1 VNTKQL
7 TVLWYTAIAVAIILF
22 FAPGKALRPFAILA
36 GVIVIGSTLI
46 YTFRPHPQARVR
58 MLFVTVATPLAIL
71 LLIGFGLDHLAKQ
84 FEVP

>member
-36 GVIVIGSTLI
+36 GVIVIGSRSFTL
-46 YTFRPHPQARVR
+46 
-58 MLFVTVATPLAIL
+58 
-71 LLIGFGLDHLAKQ
+71 FGHIHRQEFGCFL
-84 FEVP
+84 